1 MRLKHNQIHRI
12 QVLMKYLR
20 TIVYLHLVDFYG
32 INVGKYTIHGSCAD
46 ECSFS
51 PWVLMHFV
59 KAEREK
65 ERERER
71 AKNSIPMKSSIY
83 HVQLS

>member
-1 MRLKHNQIHRI
+1 
-12 QVLMKYLR
+12 
-20 TIVYLHLVDFYG
+20 
-32 INVGKYTIHGSCAD
+32 
-46 ECSFS
+46 
-51 PWVLMHFV
+51 MHFV

>member
-1 MRLKHNQIHRI
+1 
-12 QVLMKYLR
+12 
-20 TIVYLHLVDFYG
+20 
-32 INVGKYTIHGSCAD
+32 
-46 ECSFS
+46 
-51 PWVLMHFV
+51 MHFV

-71 AKNSIPMKSSIY
+71 AKNSIQMKSSIY

>member
-12 QVLMKYLR
+12 QVWNIYGPYMDPVRMSLLSLR
-20 TIVYLHLVDFYG
+20 EF
-32 INVGKYTIHGSCAD
+32 
-46 ECSFS
+46 
-51 PWVLMHFV
+51 LMHFV

-71 AKNSIPMKSSIY
+71 AKNSIPHDSVYLPCTFI
-83 HVQLS
+83 VENNQP